1 MDGKV
6 LLELITPPFRE
17 THSVTFSD
25 NDEFRQDGKK
35 SNLPPEEEAE
45 LMTIL
50 REQSYVT

>member
-1 MDGKV
+1 MDGKI
-6 LLELITPPFRE
+6 LLELLTPQFRE

-25 NDEFRQDGKK
+25 DNEFRQDGKK

-45 LMTIL
+45 LITIL